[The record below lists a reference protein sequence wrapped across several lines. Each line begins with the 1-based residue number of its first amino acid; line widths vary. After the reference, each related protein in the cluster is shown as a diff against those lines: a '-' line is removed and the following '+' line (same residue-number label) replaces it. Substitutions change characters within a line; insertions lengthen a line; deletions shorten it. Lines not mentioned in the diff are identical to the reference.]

1 MKNALVL
8 GLIAAS
14 AATTP
19 ALAISRYDT
28 TSYTCAQT
36 QAIIAQ
42 QRAVILKYKADQSN
56 MTLYDRFVADR
67 DACDA
72 GNTADRSYIS
82 TKDTSACPVNTCI
95 PATNCNT
102 PGK

>member
-1 MKNALVL
+1 MRNILVL

-36 QAIIAQ
+36 QTIIA
-42 QRAVILKYKADQSN
+42 REGAVILNYKSNQSK

-67 DACDA
+67 DGCDA
-72 GNTADRSYIS
+72 GYSADRSYIS
-82 TKDTSACPVNTCI
+82 TKDTASCPVKTCM
-95 PATNCNT
+95 PSTNCNS
-102 PGK
+102 PNK